1 LYAKEFRSHSQGLKA
16 PLNTLKIHLKEPGL
30 SHTEVPG
37 AYIWFTWHMR
47 NYRLQLSVLAM
58 VLVGVLAMQYYWVS
72 RTIQLQRNETT
83 ISLQSEVEYI
93 VQYLEENFYCFRLY
107 TTQPIPKGKR
117 FYVSSPNYKS
127 GAPDTLDM
135 FLKSN
140 ETDSF
145 IQRYSHL
152 DFSVDAK
159 VQIAFN
165 FEYGEP
171 SREVPIDS
179 LTQSE
184 LNSLRLYERYLRIND
199 IPVVDTVYL
208 LEELA
213 KLNEKQ
219 LEGIGIGVSLL
230 GSNGEEEL
238 FRKVPKGF
246 AGVEAFASLGRTLNA
261 GSVFLQKVPFR
272 FLLFDKRPF
281 YSKINVW
288 LVGVSV
294 LLFLLL
300 LLILFLF
307 IRSVGQQRKTV
318 ELRNEL
324 LANITHEFN
333 TPVTNISLAMKSLKP
348 TDERGQRALRIIKEE
363 NERLKENI
371 DVVLSAASLRH
382 GIAQLDVQPISLH
395 SSLAMVKDVVE
406 VQLEACQGHLQ
417 LDLAAKGDQI
427 MADEVHIINVLH
439 NLIDNALKYCDERP
453 RVLIKTYSEGR
464 NVVLQVKDNGIGI
477 SKQDQTRIFE
487 KFFRVS
493 NQFRHE
499 HKGFGFGLHYVQL
512 VVAAHKGTISIQS
525 EVGKGTTFTLKF
537 PLKN

>member
-1 LYAKEFRSHSQGLKA
+1 
-16 PLNTLKIHLKEPGL
+16 
-30 SHTEVPG
+30 
-37 AYIWFTWHMR
+37 
-47 NYRLQLSVLAM
+47 M
-58 VLVGVLAMQYYWVS
+58 VLVGILAMQYYWVS

-83 ISLQSEVEYI
+83 ISLQSEVEHI

-107 TTQPIPKGKR
+107 TTVPIPKGNR
-117 FYVSSPNYKS
+117 FYVRSPNYEAKTL
-127 GAPDTLDM
+127 DTLEM
-135 FLKSN
+135 FLKSSEN
-140 ETDSF
+140 DSF
-145 IQRYSHL
+145 IQSYHHL

-159 VQIAFN
+159 VQIALN

-171 SREVPIDS
+171 SKEVPIDS
-179 LTQSE
+179 LSQSE
-184 LNSLRLYERYLRIND
+184 LNSLRLYERYLRINEL
-199 IPVVDTVYL
+199 PVVDTVYL

-213 KLNEKQ
+213 KLNDKQ
-219 LEGIGIGVSLL
+219 LEGIGIGISLL
-230 GSNGEEEL
+230 HPSNDEEL
-238 FRKVPKGF
+238 FRNVPKAYEGMDS
-246 AGVEAFASLGRTLNA
+246 FASLTRTLNVSSA
-261 GSVFLQKVPFR
+261 FLQKVPFR

-307 IRSVGQQRKTV
+307 VRSIGQQRKTV

-395 SSLAMVKDVVE
+395 SSLTMVKDVVM
-406 VQLEACQGHLQ
+406 VQLETHKGSLQ
-417 LDLAAKGDQI
+417 LDLAAGNDHI

-439 NLIDNALKYCDERP
+439 NLIDNAIKYCNERP
-453 RVLIKTYSEGR
+453 RVLIKTFTEGR
-464 NVVLQVKDNGIGI
+464 HVVLQVKDNGIGI
-477 SKQDQTRIFE
+477 SKEDQTRIFE
-487 KFFRVS
+487 KFYRVS

-537 PLKN
+537 PTKT